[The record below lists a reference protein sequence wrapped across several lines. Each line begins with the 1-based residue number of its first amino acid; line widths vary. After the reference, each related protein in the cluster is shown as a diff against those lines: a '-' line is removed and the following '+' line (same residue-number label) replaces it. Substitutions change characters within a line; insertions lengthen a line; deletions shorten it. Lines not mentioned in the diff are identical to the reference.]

1 LKPIIRKGMQ
11 DIKTMTSLQMFRAR
25 TSTGALA
32 ELTALSAEKE
42 RLKAEIQKLE
52 SRHAHIKEFLKEIE
66 EKERILYKFVDN
78 PKGIESLEKI
88 ESPGSGVAIKEGGFQ
103 GTVGNGSLREEK
115 QGNPAPPSS
124 INEIIIKY

>member
-1 LKPIIRKGMQ
+1 MKPIIRKGMQ
-11 DIKTMTSLQMFRAR
+11 DIKTMTSLQMFRAK

-52 SRHAHIKEFLKEIE
+52 SRHTHVKEFLKKIE
-66 EKERILYKFVDN
+66 EKERILYKFVDA
-78 PKGIESLEKI
+78 PKGNLSPEEV
-88 ESPGSGVAIKEGGFQ
+88 ESPGG
-103 GTVGNGSLREEK
+103 GSLREGK
-115 QGNPAPPSS
+115 QKNPGRTSN

>member
-1 LKPIIRKGMQ
+1 MKQIIRKGMQ
-11 DIKTMTSLQMFRAR
+11 DIKTMTSLQMFRAK

-52 SRHAHIKEFLKEIE
+52 SRHTHIKEFLKKIE

-78 PKGIESLEKI
+78 TKGIGSPEEEV
-88 ESPGSGVAIKEGGFQ
+88 ESPG
-103 GTVGNGSLREEK
+103 NGLLREGK
-115 QGNPAPPSS
+115 QKNPGPSS
-124 INEIIIKY
+124 NINEMTLKY